1 MVGQKR
7 RSEALTGVQ
16 AFIYRSDPLPNSLF
30 ADFTAYSGAAVSVQR
45 SSCVVR
51 DSNFLRNSIL
61 GGGIGSAIAM
71 TLPCEVDLYGCLFEY
86 NNMAAVLFQNIN
98 YQHKV
103 IRFIFRFNEG
113 SNLLGESLGGAFNG
127 RAASLYFADSV
138 FDRNHGYPGI
148 TGGAL
153 SAETGSIIILEN
165 CTFLHNKANEGAV
178 VCHGFCGQI

>member
-1 MVGQKR
+1 MSSCEFRGGGRAEK
-7 RSEALTGVQ
+7 
-16 AFIYRSDPLPNSLF
+16 AFGGAHRGAGIYLSIGSTADISNSLF

-86 NNMAAVLFQNIN
+86 NNMAAVLLQNIN

-113 SNLLGESLGGAFNG
+113 SNLLGESLEAPSTAEQLPYTS
-127 RAASLYFADSV
+127 RTLSL
-138 FDRNHGYPGI
+138 
-148 TGGAL
+148 T
-153 SAETGSIIILEN
+153 ETMDIRVSQ
-165 CTFLHNKANEGAV
+165 AV
-178 VCHGFCGQI
+178 L